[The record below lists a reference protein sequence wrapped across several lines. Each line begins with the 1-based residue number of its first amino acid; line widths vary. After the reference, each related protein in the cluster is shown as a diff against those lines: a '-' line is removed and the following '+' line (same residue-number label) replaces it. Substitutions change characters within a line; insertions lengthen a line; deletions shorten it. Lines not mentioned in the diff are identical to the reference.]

1 MTRSGPRARAAVA
14 LGATLGVVLAVS
26 GCSGAVDVDV
36 PSLDAEQQAACDQLI
51 DALPDRL
58 EDLGEDGLDRVDV
71 DPADA
76 TAAAW
81 GDPAVVVACGVD
93 APEGYDRFQ
102 LCQEIDGVGWFVDD
116 ADLQDEPTEVTL
128 TAVGYRPRVSL
139 VVPAEY
145 WPMGGS
151 SAAAE
156 VAGPVLRATEL
167 VDACR

>member
-1 MTRSGPRARAAVA
+1 MTRSRPSRRAAVVLA
-14 LGATLGVVLAVS
+14 GTLGVVLALS
-26 GCSGAVDVDV
+26 GCSGPVDVDV
-36 PSLDAEQQAACDQLI
+36 TDLDPEQQAACEQLM

-58 EDLGEDGLDRVDV
+58 EDLGEGGLDRVEV

-81 GDPAVVVACGVD
+81 GDPAVVVTCGVD

-151 SAAAE
+151 SVAAA
-156 VAGPVLRATEL
+156 VAGPVLDATDL

>member
-1 MTRSGPRARAAVA
+1 MTRSRPSGRAAAAVA
-14 LGATLGVVLAVS
+14 AALGVVLAVG
-26 GCSGAVDVDV
+26 GCSGPVDVDV
-36 PSLDAEQQAACDQLI
+36 PDLDPAQQAACERLVE
-51 DALPDRL
+51 ALLDRL
-58 EDLGEDGLDRVDV
+58 EDLGEDGLDRVEV

-81 GDPAVVVACGVD
+81 GDPAVVVTCGVD

-139 VVPAEY
+139 IVPAEY

-151 SAAAE
+151 SVAAE
-156 VAGPVLRATEL
+156 VAGPVLDATEL